1 MKSVNNI
8 CNEIRYWINQYHKAK
23 DSASIDGLL
32 NIQDEIAI
40 RTYTLAQHVADYK
53 TSYNSSYF
61 LRRIGIAKSTL
72 SHQKSGMKIGTA
84 DNQALVDNEKM
95 YEQEQAHEATA
106 VTLDLLLKQTNI
118 ILQSIQQ
125 RISFYKQEKLLTS
138 KQNQT

>member
-8 CNEIRYWINQYHKAK
+8 CNEIRYWVNQYHQAK

-32 NIQDEIAI
+32 TIQDEIAI
-40 RTYTLAQHVADYK
+40 RTFTLAQHVADYK

-61 LRRIGIAKSTL
+61 MRRIGIAKSTL
-72 SHQKSGMKIGTA
+72 QHQKAGMKIGTS
-84 DNQALVDNEKM
+84 DNQALIDNEKM